1 MAFDGANFTPNI
13 VNFMGLGFHALDA
26 DAVLD
31 AVAARASI
39 DAPFAY
45 VATPNVDH
53 MVGLSKEPG
62 RRPLYQSAWM
72 LVNDSSVLA
81 RLARKAGIRLPVA
94 TGADLVE
101 RLFDSVI
108 DRHEPITII
117 GGERD
122 AIDALARRY
131 RLTDV
136 RWHQPPMGLKHKP
149 GAIVDAAEFAAKQ
162 GARFTLI
169 CVGAPQQEMI
179 AYAMHARGDAT
190 GVGLCAGAACAAGTR
205 MLAGTL
211 QSALGVDRSR
221 ESDPKWH
228 YPSCRWTAEE
238 EAKFIA
244 NHLGPAFEAAGVSTE
259 IWTYDHNFNESPGP
273 EGDDPGIDYPRTVL
287 LSDAAKYVRGV
298 AFHGYW
304 GRPSGMSVLHRDFP
318 AVPVYFTEGSMYGA
332 KGALTIIDIFRNHAS
347 SYNAWVTMID
357 DARGPNNGPF
367 EADWTMAVH
376 DRETNSVSYTFDYF
390 MYGQFSKFVKRGA
403 VRVDSTEGDRRVN
416 NVAFRNPDGSMV
428 VIVSNAGANNVA
440 RTLRWNE
447 HSAELTLPPRSVVTL
462 RWTSGTG

>member
-81 RLARKAGIRLPVA
+81 RLARKAGVRLPVA

-190 GVGLCAGAACAAGTR
+190 GVGLCAGAALDFLSGKAKRAPKWMRAAG
-205 MLAGTL
+205 L
-211 QSALGVDRSR
+211 
-221 ESDPKWH
+221 EW
-228 YPSCRWTAEE
+228 
-238 EAKFIA
+238 
-244 NHLGPAFEAAGVSTE
+244 
-259 IWTYDHNFNESPGP
+259 
-273 EGDDPGIDYPRTVL
+273 
-287 LSDAAKYVRGV
+287 
-298 AFHGYW
+298 
-304 GRPSGMSVLHRDFP
+304 LHRFVSEPRRMWRRYLVDGPKVFSLFS
-318 AVPVYFTEGSMYGA
+318 AWRASMA
-332 KGALTIIDIFRNHAS
+332 AAS
-347 SYNAWVTMID
+347 A
-357 DARGPNNGPF
+357 A
-367 EADWTMAVH
+367 
-376 DRETNSVSYTFDYF
+376 
-390 MYGQFSKFVKRGA
+390 
-403 VRVDSTEGDRRVN
+403 
-416 NVAFRNPDGSMV
+416 
-428 VIVSNAGANNVA
+428 
-440 RTLRWNE
+440 
-447 HSAELTLPPRSVVTL
+447 
-462 RWTSGTG
+462 